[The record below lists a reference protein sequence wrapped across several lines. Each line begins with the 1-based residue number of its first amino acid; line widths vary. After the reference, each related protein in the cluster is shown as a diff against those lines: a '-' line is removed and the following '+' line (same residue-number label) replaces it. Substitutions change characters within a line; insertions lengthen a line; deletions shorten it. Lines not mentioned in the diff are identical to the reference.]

1 MINKSDLNEVEYYNT
16 VIINNVQYQQF
27 LVVRCSEDGAT
38 ISGSK
43 MF

>member
-1 MINKSDLNEVEYYNT
+1 MINSSDLNEVEYYNT
-16 VIINNVQYQQF
+16 SIINNVQYQQF
-27 LVVRCSEDGAT
+27 LEVRCSEDGEA